1 MTNLTTKQK
10 TIREL
15 IPSWDNNE
23 QPKYGSVSS
32 TQAPTNTPTSPTETV
47 SDLEHKILVKI
58 GQCKQPVGYSCEY
71 CSALH
76 DVLAILRQPSEHDL
90 ELIKEGHQR
99 SDRDTRRGV

>member
-1 MTNLTTKQK
+1 MKDTH
-10 TIREL
+10 
-15 IPSWDNNE
+15 
-23 QPKYGSVSS
+23 
-32 TQAPTNTPTSPTETV
+32 TPTHSPTETV
-47 SDLEHKILVKI
+47 SDLERKILTKI

-76 DVLAILRQPSEHDL
+76 DVLAILKQPSEHDL

>member
-1 MTNLTTKQK
+1 MT
-10 TIREL
+10 
-15 IPSWDNNE
+15 
-23 QPKYGSVSS
+23 
-32 TQAPTNTPTSPTETV
+32 TNPPTESREIV
-47 SDLEHKILVKI
+47 SDLERKILTKI

-76 DVLAILRQPSEHDL
+76 DVLAILKQPSEHDL